1 MGDTYNI
8 EKIKVNGLNEYEV
21 HFVNEKTK
29 EVIVSYIQKH
39 ALLALLTVAEKESSE
54 IEWK

>member
-8 EKIKVNGLNEYEV
+8 EKAKVYGLNEYEI
-21 HFVNEKTK
+21 HFVNENTGD
-29 EVIVSYIQKH
+29 VIVSYIQKH

-54 IEWK
+54 IDWK